1 MLLSRA
7 YLRSYTWWYCCLDD
21 FAHYRDVCPDRL
33 PRQNE
38 KGTAGAVGIWLAD
51 CRSQV
56 LKGALTH
63 ERAEALREAGIDVGK
78 GASTRS
84 EVEQQRRCSFSPRS
98 WQRAVLAAAMALWF
112 AAQPLF
118 GVPWHQGALLCV
130 CGAAMASGVVCDLR
144 ARMIPL
150 ECCAALLVAG
160 GAYQLLRHGSIGIV
174 EGAVAAAAVLAVCWT
189 ANRIARKS
197 GGSVG
202 FGDIRCMTALAF
214 ACGPA
219 TLLGA
224 AACYASACAFSL
236 AGMLAHRLGRRD
248 GIPMAPFL
256 SIWLAVGTTVLG

>member
-1 MLLSRA
+1 M
-7 YLRSYTWWYCCLDD
+7 
-21 FAHYRDVCPDRL
+21 
-33 PRQNE
+33 
-38 KGTAGAVGIWLAD
+38 AV
-51 CRSQV
+51 
-56 LKGALTH
+56 
-63 ERAEALREAGIDVGK
+63 
-78 GASTRS
+78 
-84 EVEQQRRCSFSPRS
+84 
-98 WQRAVLAAAMALWF
+98 WF

-130 CGAAMASGVVCDLR
+130 CGVAMASGVVCDLR

-160 GAYQLLRHGSIGIV
+160 GAYQLLRHGSVGIA

-224 AACYASACAFSL
+224 AACYVSACAFSL

-256 SIWLAVGTTVLG
+256 SIWLAVGTMVLG

>member
-1 MLLSRA
+1 MQL
-7 YLRSYTWWYCCLDD
+7 
-21 FAHYRDVCPDRL
+21 
-33 PRQNE
+33 
-38 KGTAGAVGIWLAD
+38 
-51 CRSQV
+51 
-56 LKGALTH
+56 
-63 ERAEALREAGIDVGK
+63 
-78 GASTRS
+78 
-84 EVEQQRRCSFSPRS
+84 
-98 WQRAVLAAAMALWF
+98 AVLAAAMALWF

-144 ARMIPL
+144 ARIIPL

-160 GAYQLLRHGSIGIV
+160 GAYQLLRHGSIGIA
-174 EGAVAAAAVLAVCWT
+174 EGAVAATAVLAVCWT

-224 AACYASACAFSL
+224 AACYVSACTFSL